1 MSTTTNRRTI
11 ALTHREPPA
20 FQGESV
26 GSALGELQHRQSAW
40 LVSRSISAPA
50 FTRRLLAQEPGFGT
64 LAPAQLDTASE
75 LLTFRLGH
83 AQRWRLLWVV
93 STDGPSQFTDER
105 TVRVGVSEETAR
117 ELATTIGLEAKL
129 DIPFLAAQA
138 SAQWSRLTR
147 STISVNTESEF
158 TRTLSYD
165 VPEGGLDI
173 ALWQLESQLIRRL
186 ELRAGAALP
195 PDPMPRWVELA
206 VTARARSRVITVPT
220 NVVRVLTRRAPG
232 GGGGSAAGT

>member
-1 MSTTTNRRTI
+1 MSATTNRRTI
-11 ALTHREPPA
+11 ALTHREPPG
-20 FQGESV
+20 FLGESV
-26 GSALGELQHRQSAW
+26 GAALGELQHRQSAW
-40 LVSRSISAPA
+40 LVSRSISAPP
-50 FTRRLLAQEPGFGT
+50 FTRRLLAREPCFDT
-64 LAPAQLDTASE
+64 LAPTQLSAASQA
-75 LLTFRLGH
+75 LTFRLGH
-83 AQRWRLLWVV
+83 VQRWRLLWVV
-93 STDGPSQFTDER
+93 SADGPGQFTDER
-105 TVRVGVSEETAR
+105 TVRVGVTEETAR

-173 ALWQLESQLIRRL
+173 ALWQLESQLLRRL

-206 VTARARSRVITVPT
+206 VTTRARSRVITVPT

-232 GGGGSAAGT
+232 GGDGAAAGA

>member
-1 MSTTTNRRTI
+1 M
-11 ALTHREPPA
+11 
-20 FQGESV
+20 
-26 GSALGELQHRQSAW
+26 
-40 LVSRSISAPA
+40 

-64 LAPAQLDTASE
+64 LAPSQLDAASRV
-75 LLTFRLGH
+75 LTFRLGH
-83 AQRWRLLWVV
+83 VQRRRLLWVV

-105 TVRVGVSEETAR
+105 TVRVGVSEEPAR

-173 ALWQLESQLIRRL
+173 ALWQLESQLVRLL

-195 PDPMPRWVELA
+195 PDPLPPWVEPA
-206 VTARARSRVITVPT
+206 ATARARSRVITVPT

-232 GGGGSAAGT
+232 GGGDAAGT

>member
-20 FQGESV
+20 FLGESV
-26 GSALGELQHRQSAW
+26 GSSLGELQHRQSAW

-50 FTRRLLAQEPGFGT
+50 FTRRLLAREPGFGT
-64 LAPAQLDTASE
+64 LASSQLGAASE
-75 LLTFRLGH
+75 VLTFRLGH
-83 AQRWRLLWVV
+83 VQRWRLLWVV

-165 VPEGGLDI
+165 VPESGLDI
-173 ALWQLESQLIRRL
+173 ALWQLESQLVRRL

-206 VTARARSRVITVPT
+206 VTARARTRVITVPT

-232 GGGGSAAGT
+232 AGGGAAGT